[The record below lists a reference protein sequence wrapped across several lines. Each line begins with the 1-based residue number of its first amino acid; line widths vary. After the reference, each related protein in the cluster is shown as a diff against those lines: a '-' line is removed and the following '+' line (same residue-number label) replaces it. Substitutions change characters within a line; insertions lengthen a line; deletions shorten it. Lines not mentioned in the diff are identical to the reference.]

1 MPRSVVAFPVV
12 DDVTAGHM
20 VQTHASAPTDN
31 STLSEGRSCS
41 RPHWYARAM
50 AVADTR
56 PVVVYVE
63 DDADTFKI
71 AALRLKTKYRLIW
84 AQNDVE
90 AVDLISFHHREL
102 FAVLMD
108 IELRGSTL
116 DGLDLVRLLKGH
128 PLVRTQIPA
137 FARRLP
143 VLHTVPVIVLTAYSA
158 RYTEAEVHAV
168 GAAHFVTKPIDF
180 TRLNLALA
188 QANIAAVM
196 KRLEK
201 TEPQRESGA
210 ADVLPPATPSRR

>member
-1 MPRSVVAFPVV
+1 
-12 DDVTAGHM
+12 
-20 VQTHASAPTDN
+20 
-31 STLSEGRSCS
+31 
-41 RPHWYARAM
+41 M

-71 AALRLKTKYRLIW
+71 AALRLKTKYRLLW

-90 AVDLISFHHREL
+90 AVDLIAFHQKEL

-116 DGLDLVRLLKGH
+116 DGLELVRLLKGH
-128 PLVRTQIPA
+128 SLQHKVPP
-137 FARRLP
+137 FAQRLP
-143 VLHTVPVIVLTAYSA
+143 VLQTVPVIVLTAYTA

-201 TEPQRESGA
+201 VEPQRDSGSSDA
-210 ADVLPPATPSRR
+210 PPPATPTRR